1 MNCKFSI
8 SFMIALVSVAH
19 FSQAMINLGT
29 VGETFPVVEQD
40 VVAELQQEAAIL
52 DAKEKLPLS
61 LQMKIYQP
69 VNLYALP
76 HATAGRS
83 FTVDMNYT
91 LGQDLLDG
99 DGKVLYPRGY
109 TFNPLDFVS
118 FPGGLVVI
126 DGDDPL
132 QIRWFNRTPYAANP
146 RARLLLTN
154 GSVYRITAILNRP
167 VFYLTSDIAK
177 RLRLTAVPSIVVQ
190 KENKM
195 LVQEVVIPRDK
206 KGEPNGKE

>member
-1 MNCKFSI
+1 
-8 SFMIALVSVAH
+8 MIALVSVAH
-19 FSQAMINLGT
+19 FAQAMINLGT
-29 VGETFPVVEQD
+29 VGETYPVVEPD
-40 VVAELQQEAAIL
+40 VVAELQQGAAIR
-52 DAKEKLPLS
+52 DAKDKLPLS

-76 HATAGRS
+76 HATADRS
-83 FTVDMNYT
+83 FLVDMNYT

-99 DGKVLYPRGY
+99 EGKVLYPKGY

-126 DGDDPL
+126 DGEDPL
-132 QIRWFNRTPYAANP
+132 QIDWFKKTPYASNY
-146 RARLLLTN
+146 RARLLLSD
-154 GSVYRITAILNRP
+154 GSVFKLIRQLKRP
-167 VFYLTSDIAK
+167 MFYLTSDMAK
-177 RLRLTAVPSIVVQ
+177 RLRLTAVPSIVMQ

-206 KGEPNGKE
+206 KGESNGKE